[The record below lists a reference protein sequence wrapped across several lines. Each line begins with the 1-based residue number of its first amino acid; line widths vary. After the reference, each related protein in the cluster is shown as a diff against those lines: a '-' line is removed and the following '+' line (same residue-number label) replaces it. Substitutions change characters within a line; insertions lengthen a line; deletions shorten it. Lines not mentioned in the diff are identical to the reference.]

1 VPAKQLKNPRLIDER
16 VVAAFSHETRAHALG
31 VFAIRPASTKEIATE
46 LGKSVSAVWYH
57 VDRLRQLG
65 CIELVETKKR
75 RGATEH
81 FYRATVQHFFD
92 DDAWASIPKENRL
105 EIAMGILRLI
115 AGDLDEAVQGDA
127 LDTVDNH
134 LSRSLLHLD
143 REGWNE
149 SKQLLDRTLE
159 QLLQIRERSTMRM
172 AESGE
177 GSIRVSATIMQFEL
191 PPRTAS

>member
-1 VPAKQLKNPRLIDER
+1 VPAKQLKTPRLIDER

-46 LGKSVSAVWYH
+46 LEKSVSAVWYH
-57 VDRLRQLG
+57 VNRLRQLG

-92 DDAWASIPKENRL
+92 DDVWASIPKKNRT
-105 EIAMGILRLI
+105 EIAVGIVRLI

-134 LSRSLLHLD
+134 LSRSLLKLD
-143 REGWNE
+143 RDGWNE
-149 SKQLLDRTLE
+149 SKELLDETLE
-159 QLLQIRERSTMRM
+159 QLLGIRERSTMRM

-177 GSIRVSATIMQFEL
+177 ESIRVSVAIMQFEL
-191 PPRTAS
+191 PPRAEA